1 MSINCSSCWLSIAK
15 KNSIELFGQCLNN
28 ITVQRLDSLTN
39 EQIHNSC
46 LKSSIDCSVN
56 YCEPN
61 SFNFEEKS
69 YSSSKL
75 SISTKDSNSSK
86 NHTLNIILGILFSLI
101 GIVIIITVIILIYRW
116 RKGRKIFC
124 CDFLSPT
131 SSTMTGIT
139 RRPHHQKQIIDNNPT
154 VIESVVTHG
163 ANMNVSS
170 YRHENDAYFNESTA
184 NSKRKHYNP
193 MFKDSPISDIRR
205 HQSAQESNDRI

>member
-1 MSINCSSCWLSIAK
+1 M
-15 KNSIELFGQCLNN
+15 
-28 ITVQRLDSLTN
+28 
-39 EQIHNSC
+39 
-46 LKSSIDCSVN
+46 
-56 YCEPN
+56 
-61 SFNFEEKS
+61 
-69 YSSSKL
+69 
-75 SISTKDSNSSK
+75 
-86 NHTLNIILGILFSLI
+86 
-101 GIVIIITVIILIYRW
+101 VIIITVIILIYRW

-139 RRPHHQKQIIDNNPT
+139 RRRHHQKQIIDNNPT

-170 YRHENDAYFNESTA
+170 YRHENDAYFNESTT